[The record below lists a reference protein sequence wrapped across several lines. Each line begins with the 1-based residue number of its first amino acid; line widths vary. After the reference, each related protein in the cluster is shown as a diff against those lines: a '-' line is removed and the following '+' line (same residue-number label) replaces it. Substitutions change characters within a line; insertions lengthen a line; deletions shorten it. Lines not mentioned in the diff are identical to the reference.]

1 MSMKVRIR
9 FEKQLHNGQL
19 GNMVTMIK
27 FLGESTDY
35 LFPLYTQHESFHK
48 ELFQIGI
55 VKNACKS
62 MSKEGQYRNLS
73 VMLPEEVSALY
84 TDNELNFVFKTHYL
98 EEFVETKNATE
109 MNLSTSVQHDT
120 EDKNELI
127 KLCNDLKAQLQ
138 IREISLADIEKKFIL
153 DKFTGKQQNAKEWLV
168 QFEKECDRYKI
179 TDENKKVQS
188 LRLFLEEGAK
198 EWYSSSLR
206 KLSLCEWS
214 DWKTSFLLV
223 YADKSWTNV
232 RFAYNYKYI
241 NGSLTDYALKKERLL
256 LEIESTM
263 SNISRIN
270 LIVIGLPFNIQEKL
284 DKEEI
289 NSTDLLLNKIRMY
302 DTGYNKQKREDK
314 IKYNINNIPT
324 TGKSNVEKKFT
335 TVSKLFY
342 EKKPCSMCEALNK
355 PERYHPHHLCRNKQ
369 QYIEMKKVNV
379 AEVNQTEIDEL
390 LKIELD
396 NQKN

>member
-1 MSMKVRIR
+1 MKVRMR

-35 LFPLYTQHESFHK
+35 LFPLHAQHESFHK

-55 VKNACKS
+55 IKNACKS

-98 EEFVETKNATE
+98 EEFVEKKNTTE
-109 MNLSTSVQHDT
+109 MDLSTSIQHET

-127 KLCNDLKAQLQ
+127 KLCNELKAQLLVK
-138 IREISLADIEKKFIL
+138 EISLADIEKKFIL

-179 TDENKKVQS
+179 TDENKKIQS

-198 EWYSSSLR
+198 EWYSSNLR
-206 KLSLCEWS
+206 KLSLSEWS
-214 DWKTSFLLV
+214 DWSTSFLLV

-241 NGSLTDYALKKERLL
+241 NGSLIDYALKKERLI
-256 LEIESTM
+256 LEIESSM

-270 LIVIGLPFNIQEKL
+270 LIVMGLPFNIQDKL

-289 NSTDLLLNKIRMY
+289 NSTDLLFNRIRMY

-314 IKYNINNIPT
+314 MKHNINNIT
-324 TGKSNVEKKFT
+324 TIGKSNVEKKSN
-335 TVSKLFY
+335 TVLKPFY
-342 EKKPCSMCEALNK
+342 EKKPCST
-355 PERYHPHHLCRNKQ
+355 Y
-369 QYIEMKKVNV
+369 V
-379 AEVNQTEIDEL
+379 
-390 LKIELD
+390 
-396 NQKN
+396 

>member
-1 MSMKVRIR
+1 MKVRIR
-9 FEKQLHNGQL
+9 FEKQLYNGQL

-27 FLGESTDY
+27 FVGESTDY
-35 LFPLYTQHESFHK
+35 LFPFYAQHESSHK

-98 EEFVETKNATE
+98 EEFVEKKNTTE
-109 MNLSTSVQHDT
+109 MDLSTSVQHDT

-127 KLCNDLKAQLQ
+127 NLCNDLKAQLQ
-138 IREISLADIEKKFIL
+138 VREISLADIEKKFIL

-179 TDENKKVQS
+179 TEENKKVQT

-198 EWYSSSLR
+198 EWYSSNLR
-206 KLSLCEWS
+206 KLALSEWS
-214 DWKTSFLLV
+214 DWSTSFLLV

-241 NGSLTDYALKKERLL
+241 NGSLTEYALKKERLL
-256 LEIESTM
+256 LEIESSM
-263 SNISRIN
+263 SDISRIN
-270 LIVIGLPFNIQEKL
+270 LIVMGLPFNIQDKL

-289 NSTDLLLNKIRMY
+289 NSTDLLLNRIRMY

-314 IKYNINNIPT
+314 MKYNINNT
-324 TGKSNVEKKFT
+324 TTIGKSNVE
-335 TVSKLFY
+335 
-342 EKKPCSMCEALNK
+342 
-355 PERYHPHHLCRNKQ
+355 R
-369 QYIEMKKVNV
+369 KKVNV